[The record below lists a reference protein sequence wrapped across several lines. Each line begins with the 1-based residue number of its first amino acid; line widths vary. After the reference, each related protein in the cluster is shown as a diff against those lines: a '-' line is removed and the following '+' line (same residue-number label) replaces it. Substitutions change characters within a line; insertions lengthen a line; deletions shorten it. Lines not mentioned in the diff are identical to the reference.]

1 MEPQCYAYALNL
13 VLNQGDDYDNKCYGR
28 GFGAPEVMQPR
39 ENVVS
44 GVKLCQSLITDKC
57 YYYTSAMIAKL

>member
-28 GFGAPEVMQPR
+28 GFRAPEVMQPR

-44 GVKLCQSLITDKC
+44 GVKLC
-57 YYYTSAMIAKL
+57 